1 MGSHRTGAAER
12 EAGHPMKLRN
22 LKHHNVSALLATPRV
37 YLRVHPD
44 MTRQDAY
51 RALRNMT
58 KNGRIVWPKRE
69 AS

>member
-1 MGSHRTGAAER
+1 
-12 EAGHPMKLRN
+12 MKLRN

-37 YLRVHPD
+37 YLRVPGGIP
-44 MTRQDAY
+44 RQDAY

-69 AS
+69 GAC